1 MTLHA
6 VHRKPRTIRHAG
18 AAAEFLLA
26 HAVSN
31 PSEPAVMAA
40 VRGRTDVLS
49 ELMAK
54 GLEVNLEMLLCAIH
68 WTEPSPDP
76 FEERAERRARGF
88 ERL

>member
-1 MTLHA
+1 
-6 VHRKPRTIRHAG
+6 
-18 AAAEFLLA
+18 
-26 HAVSN
+26 
-31 PSEPAVMAA
+31 MAA
-40 VRGRTDVLS
+40 VRTGRTDVLS